1 MAGKRE
7 LNYAA
12 LRQKTDEE
20 RRLVETAAG
29 CRRAELVLKN
39 ARYVNVFTH
48 ELCTGDIAIACG
60 KIAGIGK

>member
-29 CRRAELVLKN
+29 R
-39 ARYVNVFTH
+39 
-48 ELCTGDIAIACG
+48 
-60 KIAGIGK
+60 